1 MYHALCPYLRTPER
15 NGALPTAAE
24 LDAAGL
30 VFRQVGTTFVAPN
43 LDGGRV
49 YAPIDGAV
57 TVPIRDRDIP
67 LPGCARAAVLER
79 ANTVATIIVNFMA
92 GSFLIVR

>member
-1 MYHALCPYLRTPER
+1 MCPYLRTPER

-43 LDGGRV
+43 WDGGGV

-57 TVPIRDRDIP
+57 TVPI
-67 LPGCARAAVLER
+67 
-79 ANTVATIIVNFMA
+79 
-92 GSFLIVR
+92 